1 MSFDTAYWV
10 HNFVAYKPQVM
21 DSLNFN
27 SVETLPG
34 YDARAAFTVNS
45 SSVFKEDV
53 DIVPVVIDDTL
64 SYVPWGG
71 DNNMPFDILKLIED
85 DEQTGIE
92 DVAASKQVAS
102 VEYYSVSGIK
112 NAEPVDG
119 VNIKVVRYTDGS
131 LQTSK
136 FVK

>member
-1 MSFDTAYWV
+1 MDLSFS
-10 HNFVAYKPQVM
+10 N
-21 DSLNFN
+21 LNFN
-27 SVETLPG
+27 SVENLPG
-34 YDARAAFTVNS
+34 FEARAAFTVNFA
-45 SSVFKEDV
+45 SVFREDI
-53 DIVPVVIDDTL
+53 DIVPTIVGDSL

-71 DNNMPFDILKLIED
+71 DNNMPFDILKLIEEG
-85 DEQTGIE
+85 EQTGVE

-112 NAEPVDG
+112 KAEPVDG

>member
-1 MSFDTAYWV
+1 MDLSFS
-10 HNFVAYKPQVM
+10 N
-21 DSLNFN
+21 LNFN
-27 SVETLPG
+27 SVENLPG
-34 YDARAAFTVNS
+34 FEARAAFTVNFA
-45 SSVFKEDV
+45 SVFREDV
-53 DIVPVVIDDTL
+53 DIVPTIVDDSL
-64 SYVPWGG
+64 SYVPGGG
-71 DNNMPFDILKLIED
+71 DNNMPFDILKLIEEG
-85 DEQTGIE
+85 EQTGVE

-102 VEYYSVSGIK
+102 VEYYLVSGIK

>member
-1 MSFDTAYWV
+1 MDLSFS
-10 HNFVAYKPQVM
+10 N
-21 DSLNFN
+21 LNFN
-27 SVETLPG
+27 SVENLPG
-34 YDARAAFTVNS
+34 FEARAAFTVNFA
-45 SSVFKEDV
+45 SVFREDV
-53 DIVPVVIDDTL
+53 DIVPTIVDDSL

-71 DNNMPFDILKLIED
+71 DNNMPFDILKLIEEG
-85 DEQTGIE
+85 EQTGVE
-92 DVAASKQVAS
+92 DVAASKQVDS

>member
-1 MSFDTAYWV
+1 MDLSFS
-10 HNFVAYKPQVM
+10 N
-21 DSLNFN
+21 LNFN
-27 SVETLPG
+27 SVENLPG
-34 YDARAAFTVNS
+34 FEARAAFTVNFA
-45 SSVFKEDV
+45 SVFREDV
-53 DIVPVVIDDTL
+53 DIVPTIVDDSL

-71 DNNMPFDILKLIED
+71 DNNMPFDILKLIEEG
-85 DEQTGIE
+85 EQTGVE

-102 VEYYSVSGIK
+102 VEYYLVSGIK

>member
-1 MSFDTAYWV
+1 MSF
-10 HNFVAYKPQVM
+10 
-21 DSLNFN
+21 
-27 SVETLPG
+27 
-34 YDARAAFTVNS
+34 RNS
-45 SSVFKEDV
+45 SAVFKEDV
-53 DIVPVVIDDTL
+53 DIVPVIIDDTL

-71 DNNMPFDILKLIED
+71 DNNMPFDILKLNEEG
-85 DEQTGIE
+85 EQTGVE

-131 LQTSK
+131 HQTSK